1 MKPKSLLLGALA
13 GLSPVL
19 HAGWV
24 VQSEA
29 AHIAYSAN
37 PKEGYA
43 SFDEA
48 LKQMAAEGRIQK
60 LDAIVAYALLPDET
74 LQSEVFAGLERDAP
88 LELKAARESAGNM
101 HDPGMRQVGKAFSKA
116 VLATPTLT
124 RLNASLAVHGL
135 VIAKAEV
142 EKLELRNTL
151 TDPRRRFHGLLW
163 LSVSKS
169 PGNAEQRL

>member
-1 MKPKSLLLGALA
+1 
-13 GLSPVL
+13 
-19 HAGWV
+19 
-24 VQSEA
+24 VQPDA
-29 AHIAYSAN
+29 AHITYSAN

-43 SFDEA
+43 SCDEA
-48 LKQMAAEGRIQK
+48 LKEMAAEGRIQK

-74 LQSEVFAGLERDAP
+74 LQSEVFAGLERIAP

-101 HDPGMRQVGKAFSKA
+101 HDPAMHQLGKAFSKA
-116 VLATPTLT
+116 LLATPTLT

-151 TDPRRRFHGLLW
+151 IDPRRRFTGMLW
-163 LSVSKS
+163 LCVT
-169 PGNAEQRL
+169 PAAGNAERRP